1 MTCILCYTDP
11 VWKVARYTSAT
22 PLFFSECD
30 NYVDGGV
37 ICNNPTED
45 GLTAIQS
52 FFRRQG
58 KKLPIALV
66 VSIGTGIYPDRDLGS
81 IDLFLG
87 VQTLTHIRQR
97 AHNLISLLEKAVS
110 CK

>member
-1 MTCILCYTDP
+1 M
-11 VWKVARYTSAT
+11 
-22 PLFFSECD
+22 
-30 NYVDGGV
+30 

-66 VSIGTGIYPDRDLGS
+66 VSVGTGIYPDKELGS

-87 VQTLTHIRQR
+87 VQALTHIKQR
-97 AHNLISLLEKAVS
+97 AQNLLSLLEEAVCTCS
-110 CK
+110 RLVGGGAVGAVMKP